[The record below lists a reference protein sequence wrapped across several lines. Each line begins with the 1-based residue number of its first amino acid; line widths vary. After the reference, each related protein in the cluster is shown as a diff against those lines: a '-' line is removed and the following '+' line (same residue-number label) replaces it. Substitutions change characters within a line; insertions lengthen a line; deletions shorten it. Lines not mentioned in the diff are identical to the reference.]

1 MGGINNMEPRNVYRA
16 DLREFRYLLLEKYD
30 VIRMLRTLDPETEFT
45 QDIIESILSTAY
57 EFATERLGPYYQLS
71 DREGCS
77 MNEDGTVCVP
87 LGFRDVWEDYLSA
100 GWDKMSTPKMYGGI
114 GAPYILAIAVSELF
128 LGANPALMSYHG
140 FCPATF
146 ILLEQYGDS
155 ELKRLFSKNLIT
167 QRWAAAFCMTE
178 SDAGTDVGNIRT
190 CAVKQDSG
198 LYQIEGTKIF
208 ITAGM
213 HDLSENIVYVVLARV
228 KGAPPGTRGLSC
240 FIVPRFLPDGN
251 GGIAG
256 DNHVRC
262 LNIEEKMGLH
272 GCATTHLVFGES
284 GETVGY
290 LLGGR
295 ENIGLLHVLSIMN
308 LARMATG
315 IYAVGL
321 SSSAFLN
328 ALDYA
333 KQRIQ
338 GVDDLKSP
346 FAPNPQ
352 RVPIIEHYDVRR
364 MLLEMK
370 SKVEGCR
377 AMIFK
382 LAYHLSIFIHLRMR
396 QDAADK
402 PEIARQE
409 EMIGLLTPL
418 VKAYSSDQAWRVCEL
433 AIQVLGG
440 YGYTKDYP
448 VEQYARD
455 VKILSIWEGTNY
467 IQALDLFRIKLSLGG
482 NEKVFKLYCDEI
494 EDSIH
499 KAAADNAL
507 SSDCTCLAKALDRV
521 RESLVVMHTWARE
534 KKTAL
539 VYPVVT
545 RFLEMMAEVMVGA
558 LLLNDARIAGEKIM
572 GKETG
577 LDHDFYQGK
586 IMSARFYI
594 RNVIPFVSARAE
606 VIASQDET
614 CIQTTPDMLGHSV

>member
-1 MGGINNMEPRNVYRA
+1 MEPRNVYRA
-16 DLREFRYLLLEKYD
+16 DLREFRYLLLEKFD
-30 VIRMLRTLDPETEFT
+30 TARMLRTLDPETEFT
-45 QDIIESILSTAY
+45 QDIIESILNAAY

-71 DREGCS
+71 DRQGCS
-77 MNEDGTVCVP
+77 LNADGTVSVP
-87 LGFRDVWEDYLSA
+87 TGFREVWEEYLNA
-100 GWDKMSTPKMYGGI
+100 GWERMSAPKIHGGI

-155 ELKRLFSKNLIT
+155 GLKNLFSRNLIT

-190 CAVKQDSG
+190 SAVRRDDG
-198 LYQIEGTKIF
+198 LYRIEGTKTF

-213 HDLSENIVYVVLARV
+213 HDLSENIIYTVLARV
-228 KGAPPGTRGLSC
+228 AGAPPGTRGLSC

-251 GGIAG
+251 GGVAG

-262 LNIEEKMGLH
+262 LNVEEKMGLH
-272 GCATTHLVFGES
+272 GCATTHLAFGEG

-346 FAPNPQ
+346 FAPDAR
-352 RVPIIEHYDVRR
+352 RVPIVEHYDVRR

-382 LAYHLSIFIHLRMR
+382 LAYHLSIYLHLRMR
-396 QDAADK
+396 QDPADK

-409 EMIGLLTPL
+409 QIIGLLTPL

-467 IQALDLFRIKLSLGG
+467 IQALDLFRIKLALGG
-482 NEKVFKLYCDEI
+482 NEKLFRRYCDEI
-494 EDSIH
+494 GGYLN
-499 KAAADNAL
+499 KAAAGDTGL
-507 SSDCTCLAKALDRV
+507 RSDCALLAKALDRV
-521 RESLVVMHTWARE
+521 GESLSVMRGWARQ
-534 KKTAL
+534 KKAAL
-539 VYPVVT
+539 TYPVVT
-545 RFLEMMAEVMVGA
+545 SFLEMMAEVMVGA
-558 LLLNDARIAGEKIM
+558 LLLDDARIAGEKLS
-572 GKETG
+572 GAETG
-577 LDHDFYQGK
+577 VDRDFYQGK
-586 IMSARFYI
+586 IMSARFFI
-594 RNVIPFVSARAE
+594 RNIVPHVSARAE
-606 VIASQDET
+606 VIASQDDT
-614 CIQTTPDMLGHSV
+614 CIQTTPDMLGRSV